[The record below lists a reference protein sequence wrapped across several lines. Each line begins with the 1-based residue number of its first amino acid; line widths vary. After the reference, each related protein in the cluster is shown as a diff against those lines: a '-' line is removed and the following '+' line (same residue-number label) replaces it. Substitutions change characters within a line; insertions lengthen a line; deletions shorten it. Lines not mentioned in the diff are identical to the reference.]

1 MSRTH
6 IAHVLQ
12 GFKWMRVPLASYGT
26 LSSIADVRY
35 LSPGI
40 GRLGKKSGS
49 LEQLAASTF
58 HLSNNFFAF
67 VLLVNKSKK
76 LFTERPEARSQL
88 RGRAGFLAQ
97 LLHPRGQ
104 FLENEIRFSK
114 GFRPDS

>member
-1 MSRTH
+1 
-6 IAHVLQ
+6 
-12 GFKWMRVPLASYGT
+12 MRVHLASYGT
-26 LSSIADVRY
+26 LSSVADLRN

-88 RGRAGFLAQ
+88 RGRAGFLA
-97 LLHPRGQ
+97 HPRARPGR
-104 FLENEIRFSK
+104 FLHLL
-114 GFRPDS
+114 RPVSIDLST